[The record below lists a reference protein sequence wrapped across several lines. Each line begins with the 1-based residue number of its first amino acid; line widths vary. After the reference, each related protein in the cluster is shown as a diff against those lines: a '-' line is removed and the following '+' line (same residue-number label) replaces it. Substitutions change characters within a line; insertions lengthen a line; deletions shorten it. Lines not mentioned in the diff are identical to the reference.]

1 MTSEL
6 GKRIAFTIGA
16 LLVYRLGTYIP
27 LPGIDPSVWAQIFRA
42 QAGTV
47 LGPFN
52 LVSGG
57 GIHRLAIFGLDILPY
72 ISAALIVQLI
82 SIVSQKLG
90 ALKEQGERGRQTINR
105 RTRYLAV
112 LIAAIQAYGVAGAL
126 ESVCGLVANPGWFFI
141 LSTVVTLTGGTMVLV
156 WLSEQ
161 ITLRGIGNGIALLL
175 LAGIM
180 TQLPEAIA
188 RTLELERRGLLS
200 SRFIVGSLAIMIVA
214 TGFVVLMERARR
226 LLPIDYAERQIG
238 MRMIEARSS
247 NLSLKLIA
255 AGIVPIIL
263 ASWLLIVV
271 SAFAYIAAGRS
282 PGWLITL
289 ASGLERGRP
298 PYLVVYTVLII
309 LCALAYAAVVL
320 DPEKA
325 AENLTKHRGS
335 IPGVAPGEAAAE
347 HLDHVLSRTTVIGAV
362 YLVLVCLIPEILIS
376 YAEMPFYFGG
386 AALLIVVCT
395 ILDID
400 AQVKVTRIE

>member
-1 MTSEL
+1 
-6 GKRIAFTIGA
+6 
-16 LLVYRLGTYIP
+16 
-27 LPGIDPSVWAQIFRA
+27 
-42 QAGTV
+42 
-47 LGPFN
+47 
-52 LVSGG
+52 
-57 GIHRLAIFGLDILPY
+57 
-72 ISAALIVQLI
+72 
-82 SIVSQKLG
+82 
-90 ALKEQGERGRQTINR
+90 
-105 RTRYLAV
+105 
-112 LIAAIQAYGVAGAL
+112 LIAAIQAFGVAGAL
-126 ESVCGLVANPGWFFI
+126 ESVSGLVANPSWLFV
-141 LSTVVTLTGGTMVLV
+141 LSTVVTLTGGTMALV

-200 SRFIVGSLAIMIVA
+200 SRFIVGLLAIMIVA

-226 LLPIDYAERQIG
+226 LLPIDYAARQIG

-247 NLSLKLIA
+247 NLSLKLNA
-255 AGIVPIIL
+255 AGIIPIIL
-263 ASWLLIVV
+263 TSWLLIVL

-282 PGWLITL
+282 PAWLITL
-289 ASGLERGRP
+289 ASGLEHGRP

-309 LCALAYAAVVL
+309 LCALAYTAVVL

-325 AENLTKHRGS
+325 AENLTKHGGS
-335 IPGVAPGEAAAE
+335 IPGIAPGEAAAE

-376 YAEMPFYFGG
+376 YAEVPFYFGG

-400 AQVKVTRIE
+400 AQVKITRIE